1 MREFKKYPVTTLIL
15 VLTTLIFLA
24 MQLTYG
30 SYAETSIAGIQF
42 GAMYGEL
49 VKASPIQLWRL
60 VTPIFVHFGWEH
72 FLINMLTV
80 YFLGQMAE
88 TIWGSRR
95 FCSFTSCQ
103 VSWAM
108 L

>member
-1 MREFKKYPVTTLIL
+1 MLIL

-42 GAMYGEL
+42 GGMYGEL

-60 VTPIFVHFGWEH
+60 VTPVFVHFGWEH

-95 FCSFTSCQ
+95 F
-103 VSWAM
+103 
-108 L
+108 LLL